1 MLVVDQ
7 IYKKY
12 SNGFV
17 ALEDI
22 NFQLDKK
29 DILGLIGPNG
39 AGKTTLLNI
48 LSNLLEPTKGSI
60 KINDISKKSYTDGI
74 GFVTEDVCLYEDMS
88 GYDNLYFI
96 SELFQL
102 DNIPEIIM
110 TLVEEVELN
119 KVIYEKVRKY
129 SSGMKKRL
137 SIARALL
144 HNPSVILMDEPTN
157 TLDVENREIVF
168 RIIERL
174 KLDNKIIIISSH
186 NLDELKNLCNKFLFL
201 NKRQKFLYEAD
212 ELIYNITN
220 IEIEI
225 KLLNRMEDNKLKKVL
240 PESYKYFNDS
250 IIMIRVDNIKCIPDI
265 IENLVTIG
273 AKIIYVQ
280 LKNNAL
286 KELYLNGM
294 ESDGSIEII

>member
-12 SNGFV
+12 SNGFI

-22 NFQLDKK
+22 NFKLDKK
-29 DILGLIGPNG
+29 DILGLVGPNG

-60 KINDISKKSYTDGI
+60 KIDNISKKNNTDGI

-88 GYDNLYFI
+88 GYDNLYFNC
-96 SELFQL
+96 ELFQL

-201 NKRQKFLYEAD
+201 NKRQKFFYEAD

-225 KLLNRMEDNKLKKVL
+225 KLLNKMEDNKLKKVL
-240 PESYKYFNDS
+240 PESYKYLNDS
-250 IIMIRVDNIKCIPDI
+250 IIMIKVDNIKCIPDI
-265 IENLVTIG
+265 IENLVTVG